1 MARGN
6 ARQLSP
12 VAAYVA
18 ERTGSSLS
26 EQQVARLRAIVDERL
41 RLLTEA
47 QYLAHLQSQ
56 AGAAELAE
64 LMSAIAVHKTDLFR
78 DQVLYNVELVRQI
91 VEQLRE
97 TADHSFHEDA
107 LLQQLQQYFSEPEA
121 RRQLDTAIDWGRYA
135 ELFAYDDDTGELYL
149 EDEEAAVESA

>member
-1 MARGN
+1 MQLRNAAGRQDLYVLARVL
-6 ARQLSP
+6 QLDLDDLLP
-12 VAAYVA
+12 LMEGLAILGLAVA
-18 ERTGSSLS
+18 EEGDAVLTDLGMR
-26 EQQVARLRAIVDERL
+26 VA
-41 RLLTEA
+41 EA
-47 QYLAHLQSQ
+47 DVL
-56 AGAAELAE
+56 EE
-64 LMSAIAVHKTDLFR
+64 KDLFR